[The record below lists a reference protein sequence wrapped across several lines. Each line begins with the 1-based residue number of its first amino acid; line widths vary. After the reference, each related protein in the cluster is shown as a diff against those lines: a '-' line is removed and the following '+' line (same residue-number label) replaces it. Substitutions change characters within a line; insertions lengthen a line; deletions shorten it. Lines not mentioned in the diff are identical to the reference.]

1 MLGQHYDIL
10 YTYVHHASL
19 LHKREENPKLG
30 MPNELLYSVAK
41 QFGWTLT
48 NGKQNQELWEYV
60 LGTNDAGIPLTGSN
74 SVGDPAVSG
83 QNTTYA
89 VWRRIVN
96 NLPLF

>member
-19 LHKREENPKLG
+19 IHKREENPKLG

-74 SVGDPAVSG
+74 
-83 QNTTYA
+83 
-89 VWRRIVN
+89 
-96 NLPLF
+96 